1 MVALSQTAS
10 SLVSLL
16 LSPSL
21 SGIFHCVCHFHLYHL
36 LSVVAFLFFE
46 FPLKKLFQLRIVR
59 TIILPACSVF
69 TSYPGQLRRSGA
81 VHSVDYLPEVLRL
94 RIGNAATLSN
104 SSLLFLSCSPCFFES
119 RFWLVFVT
127 ITWKILNLSIVFSV
141 QNSQV
146 PLKKTFDENRD
157 TLSCLWCDYW
167 LLEWSI
173 KKLRGSAPCTVQME
187 RSDFKAANATPL
199 SPCFLSFSSSPSF
212 LDYDFP
218 LSHLHLCIPS

>member
-1 MVALSQTAS
+1 M
-10 SLVSLL
+10 
-16 LSPSL
+16 
-21 SGIFHCVCHFHLYHL
+21 
-36 LSVVAFLFFE
+36 
-46 FPLKKLFQLRIVR
+46 
-59 TIILPACSVF
+59 F

-187 RSDFKAANATPL
+187 RSGFKAVDATPL
-199 SPCFLSFSSSPSF
+199 STCFLSPLVFSLFLWLWFSTQSPSPLYTLLKCLFYFLSFSEEAFGERTGASCLSFLWWFYQLLGSSTKKLCSSPGGQLNWSAPAANK
-212 LDYDFP
+212 LMPP
-218 LSHLHLCIPS
+218 L